1 MEIIKI
7 AGCELLPAEAA
18 RLADQGLYLAHGR
31 TVSAVVRTASGAY
44 RARTVARSKPGRL
57 PFTRADRFLIVDA
70 DALGAWITD

>member
-44 RARTVARSKPGRL
+44 RARTVARRKPGWL
-57 PFTRADRFLIVDA
+57 PFTREDYFLRVETNT
-70 DALGAWITD
+70 L

>member
-31 TVSAVVRTASGAY
+31 TVSAVVRTASGTY

-57 PFTRADRFLIVDA
+57 PFTRLDRCMIIDA
-70 DALGAWITD
+70 DTLDAWIAD